1 MPTSFKRISPRNT
14 EISCLYYVADARGRN
29 FRVCLKDYAFNLD
42 YFQAARPGSR
52 SPLDHKCTDILFQ
65 GLKDCRN
72 RL

>member
-14 EISCLYYVADARGRN
+14 EISRLYYFSDARGST
-29 FRVCLKDYAFNLD
+29 FGVCMKDYTFNLD